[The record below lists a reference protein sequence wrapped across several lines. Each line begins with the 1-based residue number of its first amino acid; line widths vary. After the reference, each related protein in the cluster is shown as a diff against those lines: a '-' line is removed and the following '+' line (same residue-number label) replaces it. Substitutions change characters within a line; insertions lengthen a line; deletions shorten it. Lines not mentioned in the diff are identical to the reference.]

1 MITKLITEKTV
12 FTGAPFTDIIED
24 MVGAMVVTL
33 DVTISTPVAFTLPA
47 VTRSVKKL
55 LLPM

>member
-33 DVTISTPVAFTLPA
+33 DVTISTPVAFQKA
-47 VTRSVKKL
+47 SVL
-55 LLPM
+55 